1 MNKSDRANRNAIVD
15 ALASLRVR
23 LLGLVFLALIPAMGL
38 ILYTASEQRQ
48 RAANQV
54 QDNSLRLARVAAA
67 NQEQL
72 VEGTRYLLIALAQL
86 PAVRYQD
93 KVACT
98 QLLANLLA
106 QYPPYAN
113 FGAVDRNGNIF
124 CMGLPQNVPVNIAD
138 RSYFQAAIE
147 TRSFTV
153 GEFQVSRA
161 NAMLVI
167 TFGYPVLDDTGQ
179 PNGIVFAGLNLQRQS
194 QFVAEEGLPDGAT
207 VTLMD
212 RNGTILVHDP
222 APENW
227 VGRSMPDA
235 ELVTRILT
243 RHEGVTDGVDADGTP
258 RLYAFV
264 PVQTLSGS
272 DLHMVIGIPTQ
283 VAFADAE
290 RELARNLTVL
300 CIVGL
305 LAFAAAWFGGNW
317 FILDRINLL
326 LQATQRLS
334 GGNLKTRA
342 GDTGGGELGQL
353 AGAFDEMAAA
363 LERRDA
369 EQRAAQEQIR
379 RQSIRTQALAN
390 IANRLNA
397 QLDLGELLNAVC
409 AETSHALGTPV
420 TSLKLYDASA
430 DALTHAAG
438 SGLPA
443 DYGERT
449 RPVRREV
456 FDRYT
461 AQGEPLIL
469 GREAP
474 APDWPDAPL
483 YAEMNVHT
491 AIVLRLQHEGQL
503 IGSLSV
509 FAFEP
514 RVFMSEELIL
524 LKGIAAEAA
533 LAIANARLY
542 SALQQQE
549 RARARLLRQVI
560 TAQED
565 ERIRIARELH
575 DETGQSLSA
584 LILGLDVAHM
594 ILHEDVEKADAH
606 LHDIQEIAEG
616 LLQNTRRLVADLRPS
631 LLDDLGLVPATAW
644 YGEQRLN
651 PLGIELHLK
660 EEGLEM
666 RLPRPMETAL
676 FRIVQ
681 EAFTNIV
688 RHARATEVSVTWT
701 RRNGTVT
708 LEVADNGVGFNPPAL
723 RANDLERK
731 GLGLR
736 GMQERVEILGGQF
749 YLQATPGLGTRIVV
763 TAPVSSSDESQR
775 QDDAR

>member
-1 MNKSDRANRNAIVD
+1 MKESARGMRTAVIAAV
-15 ALASLRVR
+15 ASLRVR
-23 LLGLVFLALIPAMGL
+23 LFGLVFLALIPALGL
-38 ILYTASEQRQ
+38 MLYAASEQRQ
-48 RAANQV
+48 RAAVLV
-54 QDNSLRLARVAAA
+54 QENSLRLAHIAAA

-72 VEGTRYLLIALAQL
+72 VEGARYLLIALAQL
-86 PAVRYQD
+86 PAIRYQD
-93 KVACT
+93 KAACS
-98 QLLANLLA
+98 QFLASILA
-106 QYPPYAN
+106 QYPPYNN
-113 FGAVDRNGNIF
+113 FGAVDREGNVF
-124 CMGLPQNVPVNIAD
+124 CMGLAQNVPVNIAD
-138 RSYFQAAIE
+138 RRYFQNVIA
-147 TRSFTV
+147 TRNFAV
-153 GEFQVSRA
+153 GEFQIARTNS
-161 NAMLVI
+161 MSVI
-167 TFGYPVLDDTGQ
+167 TFGYPVLDDTGA
-179 PNGIVFAGLNLQRQS
+179 PSGIVFAGLNLQRQN

-258 RLYAFV
+258 HLYAFV
-264 PVQTLSGS
+264 PIQTPPGS
-272 DLHMVIGIPTQ
+272 DLHLVIGIPTQ
-283 VAFADAE
+283 VAFAAAD
-290 RELARNLTVL
+290 RELARNLIVL
-300 CIVGL
+300 GMVGA
-305 LAFAAAWFGGNW
+305 LALAAVWFGGNW

-334 GGNLKTRA
+334 AGDLKTRT

-420 TSLKLYDASA
+420 TSLKLYDAGA

-524 LKGIAAEAA
+524 LEGIAAEAA

-549 RARARLLRQVI
+549 RARALLLRRVI

-565 ERIRIARELH
+565 ERIRVARELH

-584 LILGLDVAHM
+584 LVLGLDVAHV
-594 ILHEDVEKADAH
+594 ILREDVQLADAH
-606 LHDIQEIAEG
+606 LHDIHEIAERV
-616 LLQNTRRLVADLRPS
+616 LKNTRRLVADLRPS
-631 LLDDLGLVPATAW
+631 LLDDLGLVPAVAW
-644 YGEQRLN
+644 YGEQRLK
-651 PLGIELHLK
+651 PFGIKLHLK
-660 EEGLEM
+660 EEGLEK
-666 RLPRPMETAL
+666 RLPRPMETVL

-681 EAFTNIV
+681 EAITNIV

-708 LEVADNGVGFNPPAL
+708 LEVADDGCGFDLGPSHP
-723 RANDLERK
+723 NDQGGK

-736 GMQERVEILGGQF
+736 GIQERVEILGGEF
-749 YLQATPGLGTRIVV
+749 CLHTAPGHGTLVVV
-763 TAPVSSSDESQR
+763 TVPVSSSKESHVKN
-775 QDDAR
+775 